1 MQENFTEIRKLY
13 KKKFGRRPNPKF
25 TKEKILQELESDR
38 EAILRELKSDIELP
52 PIQPE
57 KSIPLSSTEQAVPPN
72 NLTVPPLTQPSF
84 NQQPFDNSM
93 MMMNMMQWFMEMM
106 KQNQE
111 INAKILEK
119 ISTPVEE
126 PKKNV
131 SELLSKIWEGGWYR
145 KVVYKVESYAGE
157 SEWQPYFNDTSMQ
170 FDSKQEADEYWIKNF
185 WLNKYRLN
193 AIGFMTNDPKEKINP
208 QSHII
213 R

>member
-1 MQENFTEIRKLY
+1 MQENFTEARNLY
-13 KKKFGRRPNPKF
+13 KKKFGKRPNPKLN
-25 TKEKILQELESDR
+25 KEKILQEL
-38 EAILRELKSDIELP
+38 KSDPKTTLEEFELP
-52 PIQPE
+52 PTQPE
-57 KSIPLSSTEQAVPPN
+57 ESTPLNFIEELVLPSD
-72 NLTVPPLTQPSF
+72 LTVPPLTETPF
-84 NQQPFDNSM
+84 NQQPLDNSM

-126 PKKNV
+126 PKKTV
-131 SELLSKIWEGGWYR
+131 SELLSKIGEGWWYR
-145 KVVYKVESYAGE
+145 RIVYKVESYAGE
-157 SEWQPYFNDTSMQ
+157 SEWQSYFNDTSMQ

-193 AIGFMTNDPKEKINP
+193 AIGFMTNDPKEKVNP